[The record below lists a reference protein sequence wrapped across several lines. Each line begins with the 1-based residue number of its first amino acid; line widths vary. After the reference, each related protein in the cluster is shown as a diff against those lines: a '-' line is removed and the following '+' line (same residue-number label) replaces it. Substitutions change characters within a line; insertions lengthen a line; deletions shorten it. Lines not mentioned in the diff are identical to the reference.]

1 MYENQSITVIIQD
14 QSKQIHCTWKKY
26 NTQLSETLII
36 ALKKII
42 QYKISSH
49 ILFLVSS
56 HTQRNTEKSNAIDCS
71 KKTFRPHKPIATMR
85 KTSHVSQQ
93 QIFSGN
99 CIFHIPTKSTPLSAC
114 SSRYA
119 DSHKSPQIS
128 SKYMTSHYR
137 TYY

>member
-1 MYENQSITVIIQD
+1 M
-14 QSKQIHCTWKKY
+14 
-26 NTQLSETLII
+26 
-36 ALKKII
+36 KKII

-49 ILFLVSS
+49 ILFLESS

-99 CIFHIPTKSTPLSAC
+99 CIFHIPTKSTPLGAC

-137 TYY
+137 TYYWRHNKLQYNDYMSVSSTEAKVNACFT